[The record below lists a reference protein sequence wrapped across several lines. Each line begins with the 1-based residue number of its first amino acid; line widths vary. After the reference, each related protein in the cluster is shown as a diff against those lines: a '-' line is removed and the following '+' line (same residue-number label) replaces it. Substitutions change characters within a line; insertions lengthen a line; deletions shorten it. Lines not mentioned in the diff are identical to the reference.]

1 MTSSTSNY
9 MKAVLQAKSA
19 LQFQDVHE
27 SSDDWSTFDKGE
39 TLPDTDETLNS
50 KVESSAI
57 LESSKIVNP
66 VKLVKEI
73 LDNQELLSTH
83 KGNEENKLRAKW
95 SYTLGSPEVVNRLI
109 DVSNRLSGEIEN
121 KENILETLRNPIAE
135 NSIPWTKERKSDL
148 VDTFTYLERLSK
160 TKVANNSNADWIENQ
175 NWEQFTGKELPAVET
190 KILKLEAD
198 IAQEVKECKVIK
210 GLTEY

>member
-1 MTSSTSNY
+1 MIL
-9 MKAVLQAKSA
+9 LQ
-19 LQFQDVHE
+19 
-27 SSDDWSTFDKGE
+27 GE
-39 TLPDTDETLNS
+39 TLPDTDEKLNS

-148 VDTFTYLERLSK
+148 VDTFTYL
-160 TKVANNSNADWIENQ
+160 VSNYM
-175 NWEQFTGKELPAVET
+175 L
-190 KILKLEAD
+190 
-198 IAQEVKECKVIK
+198 
-210 GLTEY
+210 